1 MQGGTD
7 AGDHP
12 PITPIASAT
21 EAELGG
27 GDTWRLY
34 DYVARHF
41 LGSLSPDCS
50 FTRTTALL
58 SAGQEAF
65 SATGTSPKRPGFTAV
80 MPWRVRPCCLLASV
94 SVLWSHLSLKGP
106 GMLIAAL
113 YSPRQPNKKAIMP

>member
-1 MQGGTD
+1 MQGGND

-50 FTRTTALL
+50 FTWTTALL
-58 SAGQEAF
+58 SAGQEVF

-80 MPWRVRPCCLLASV
+80 MPWRVRPCCLGASIP
-94 SVLWSHLSLKGP
+94 VLWSHLSL
-106 GMLIAAL
+106 
-113 YSPRQPNKKAIMP
+113 

>member
-1 MQGGTD
+1 MQGGNN

-41 LGSLSPDCS
+41 LGSLSPDCA

-58 SAGQEAF
+58 SAGQEVF

-80 MPWRVRPCCLLASV
+80 MPWRVRLHLLHASI
-94 SVLWSHLSLKGP
+94 SILLSYLSL
-106 GMLIAAL
+106 
-113 YSPRQPNKKAIMP
+113 

>member
-1 MQGGTD
+1 MQGGND
-7 AGDHP
+7 VGDHP

-41 LGSLSPDCS
+41 LGSLSPDCT

-58 SAGQEAF
+58 SAGQEVF

-80 MPWRVRPCCLLASV
+80 MPWRVRPCCLGASIP
-94 SVLWSHLSLKGP
+94 VLWSHLSL
-106 GMLIAAL
+106 
-113 YSPRQPNKKAIMP
+113 